1 MDLLLQSK
9 SRGIRYEGYDD
20 DFIQC
25 VFEDSNV
32 SGRNER
38 YEFRCRPNLECC
50 GRTCCIPQENIIPLW
65 LMILFII
72 LGLLLLAA
80 LLGTIFWFLR
90 KMTKQNKSLENA
102 KKARIIKYQPAT
114 LGYRSYKQNESQEGL
129 GTENL
134 IQKEK
139 DDLYSTPND
148 TGTLRSMRGKHG
160 YRNPL
165 YTTTTSTVKIR
176 ETFDRTIDDTNN
188 SYDKS
193 GTDTDTGIGTGGGGG
208 GEITGRSEIT
218 MNNDNQKQLNTAGIR
233 RNEQQIAEPISL
245 PNTNSGQLSGNSS
258 GHYSTRETFEERCEE
273 NYIAEEKKSSP
284 YPNTKE
290 LL

>member
-1 MDLLLQSK
+1 M
-9 SRGIRYEGYDD
+9 
-20 DFIQC
+20 
-25 VFEDSNV
+25 
-32 SGRNER
+32 
-38 YEFRCRPNLECC
+38 ECC

-129 GTENL
+129 GMENL

-193 GTDTDTGIGTGGGGG
+193 GTDTDTVKIRETFDLTIDYTNNSYDKSGTDTDTGIGAGGGGG

>member
-1 MDLLLQSK
+1 
-9 SRGIRYEGYDD
+9 
-20 DFIQC
+20 
-25 VFEDSNV
+25 
-32 SGRNER
+32 
-38 YEFRCRPNLECC
+38 
-50 GRTCCIPQENIIPLW
+50 
-65 LMILFII
+65 MILFII

-80 LLGTIFWFLR
+80 LLGTMIWFLR
-90 KMTKQNKSLENA
+90 KITKQNKPSDKV
-102 KKARIIKYQPAT
+102 KKTKTINYQPVA

-134 IQKEK
+134 IRKEK

-148 TGTLRSMRGKHG
+148 NGTLRSMRGRHG

-176 ETFDRTIDDTNN
+176 ETFDRTIDDANK

-193 GTDTDTGIGTGGGGG
+193 GTGTDTGIGTG

-218 MNNDNQKQLNTAGIR
+218 VNNDNRKQLNTAGIR
-233 RNEQQIAEPISL
+233 RNEYQIAEPIPL
-245 PNTNSGQLSGNSS
+245 PNTNSGQFSGNSS

-273 NYIAEEKKSSP
+273 NYIAEEEKPLP
-284 YPNTKE
+284 YADTKE